1 MFCWLEGRKHVL
13 TGLQIGGLVL
23 TVFFYGCYWRLVR
36 QLPTQI
42 SAMRNRWRYLA
53 HSFLVLSLLYL
64 GLGLWRGAWLDERV
78 LFLLV
83 MVNAA
88 VLVARILWQRQH
100 PFPEPDRL
108 LRQIQVKLLT
118 LSQVL
123 LLIVLLATLDTLVAE
138 N

>member
-1 MFCWLEGRKHVL
+1 M
-13 TGLQIGGLVL
+13 
-23 TVFFYGCYWRLVR
+23 
-36 QLPTQI
+36 
-42 SAMRNRWRYLA
+42 
-53 HSFLVLSLLYL
+53 
-64 GLGLWRGAWLDERV
+64 GLGLWQVAWLDERV

-88 VLVARILWQRQH
+88 VLVARVLWQRQH

>member
-1 MFCWLEGRKHVL
+1 ML
-13 TGLQIGGLVL
+13 TGLQIVGLVL
-23 TVFFYGCYWRLVR
+23 TVFFYGWHWRLVR
-36 QLPTQI
+36 QLPSQI

-53 HSFLVLSLLYL
+53 HSFLVLSLLYV
-64 GLGLWRGAWLDERV
+64 GLGLWQVAWLDERV
-78 LFLLV
+78 LVLLV

-88 VLVARILWQRQH
+88 VLAARVLWQRQH